1 MKKKIQ
7 YDLDDFDLENL
18 NIFPL
23 FLLVNIII
31 AIQYSAIYEIIFISL
46 FYYSTVRMRIW
57 TLPSFNHLN
66 VCETSLWLERIVNS
80 TSSDPAHPVMATQ
93 ASGSLARWPE

>member
-46 FYYSTVRMRIW
+46 FYYSTVRMRI
-57 TLPSFNHLN
+57 
-66 VCETSLWLERIVNS
+66 
-80 TSSDPAHPVMATQ
+80 
-93 ASGSLARWPE
+93 